1 MALDFA
7 VVVIPGIV
15 IGIIFGFV
23 LQRGRFCMNSA
34 FRDIILLKQYTLLKA
49 VVLALVIQMV
59 AFHLMDALAIITLAP
74 KPLAWAGNIL
84 GGFLFG
90 IGMALAAGC
99 ASGTT
104 YRVGEG
110 MVGSL
115 MALLGLAIGALTT
128 AAGVLKPVKDE
139 LRSATTISADDGSAL
154 TLGNIL
160 GTGDIAVLLTWLIVI
175 VAAGLIAAYFIWKD
189 FLPWQKAGNKLD
201 FSDLGKKIFK
211 DGWAWWVTG
220 IAIALIG
227 CAAFVSSAAAGRNYP
242 LGITAGWV
250 GVLKYFVAG
259 ADVATAEA
267 ALSWIAWL
275 VIGAVIGAFIA
286 AIIAGEFK
294 LRAPKEGKILLYQFI
309 GGTIMGVGAVTA
321 AGCNIGNLL
330 SGIPQLS
337 VGSTLTSIFIVL
349 GTWMM
354 AYLLF
359 MRGED

>member
-7 VVVIPGIV
+7 IVVIPGIV

-49 VVLALVIQMV
+49 VVLAIVIQMV
-59 AFHLMDALAIITLAP
+59 AFHLMDALDIITLAP

-115 MALLGLAIGALTT
+115 MALLGLSLGAYTT
-128 AAGVLKPVKDE
+128 AVGLLTPIKDE
-139 LRSATTISADDGSAL
+139 LRSATAIAADDGSAL

-160 GTGDIAVLLTWLIVI
+160 GTSMVDLLTWIIVI
-175 VAAGLIAAYFIWKD
+175 VVAALIAAYFIWRSY
-189 FLPWQKAGNKLD
+189 LPWQKAGNKLD

-211 DGWAWWVTG
+211 DGWAWWITG

-227 CAAFVSSAAAGRNYP
+227 CVAFVSSAAAGRNYP

-250 GVLKYFVAG
+250 AVLKYFVAG
-259 ADVATAEA
+259 SDVATAEA

-275 VIGAVIGAFIA
+275 VIGAIIGAFIA
-286 AIIAGEFK
+286 AFIAGEFK

-309 GGTIMGVGAVTA
+309 GGSLMGVGAVTA

-337 VGSTLTSIFIVL
+337 VGSILTSIFIIL
-349 GTWMM
+349 GTWIM